1 MVAAISKFNGVIVLP
16 SKTSSYV
23 SENNYNDEEL
33 QEKYNIDYTIQ
44 GSIQKIGSKSRIT
57 TNLNDLKKEKVIWSN
72 KLNFNFEDIFDVQD
86 DISNKILLQLQI
98 NTVVGS
104 KGSNN
109 LNKFPSFETY
119 TNYVNLRSCGVI
131 ITQPLTLKL
140 GKFYLILRKKCLIV
154 QY

>member
-33 QEKYNIDYTIQ
+33 LEKYNIDYTIQ

-72 KLNFNFEDIFDVQD
+72 KLQ
-86 DISNKILLQLQI
+86 
-98 NTVVGS
+98 NT
-104 KGSNN
+104 K
-109 LNKFPSFETY
+109 Y
-119 TNYVNLRSCGVI
+119 R
-131 ITQPLTLKL
+131 
-140 GKFYLILRKKCLIV
+140 
-154 QY
+154 